1 MHKALKAIS
10 LLLSYPTEELITGAP
25 DLKPALEADGTIS
38 REVRLLLDRLIDDLA
53 GQDLYQAQ
61 ERYVSLFDRSRSLS
75 LNLFEHVHGESRD
88 RGQAMVDLK
97 TMYEDQ
103 GFEIDA
109 RELPDYL
116 PLFLEFLAT
125 LSTEEV
131 DDLLHQT
138 GHITAAIGERLRK
151 RDSVYSNAFAALG
164 LLSDVKPD
172 QKLLKEL
179 LEGAEDDPNDLEA
192 MDRIW
197 EDEVV
202 TFGGNAG
209 DNSCG
214 PDRLR
219 TQMRAAAR
227 KPSDPLN
234 TIPV

>member
-10 LLLSYPTEELITGAP
+10 LLLSYPTEELIAGAP
-25 DLKPALEADGTIS
+25 ELKTALDADDAIS
-38 REVRLLLDRLIDDLA
+38 REVRLLLGRLIDDLA
-53 GQDLYQAQ
+53 GQDLYDAQ
-61 ERYVSLFDRSRSLS
+61 ERYVYLFDRSRSLS

-109 RELPDYL
+109 KELPDYL

-125 LSTEEV
+125 LTTEEV
-131 DDLLHQT
+131 DDLLAQT

-151 RDSVYSNAFAALG
+151 RESIYSNAFAALG
-164 LLSDVKPD
+164 LVSKSKPD

-179 LEGAEDDPNDLEA
+179 LDGAEDDPNDLEA

-227 KPSDPLN
+227 KPNDPLN